1 MGNNPGWAAPMLMA
15 LAISAYGLPNA
26 QADDS
31 KPVPAATS
39 TAPASVK
46 VQRVD
51 TLDSRRASRDRDTGR
66 LRAPTPDENAELDA
80 ARARNRGSESNV
92 VVLRRPIGS
101 VEVRADGSAV
111 AKRSLDDLDN
121 LVAERAAG
129 GKLRVTHGNAAPVEK

>member
-80 ARARNRGSESNV
+80 ARAEIER
-92 VVLRRPIGS
+92 LRARLDPANCSHVHDITDTVEIEVAGRTLEYTVRMPTLGCCLEPDEADRP
-101 VEVRADGSAV
+101 
-111 AKRSLDDLDN
+111 
-121 LVAERAAG
+121 
-129 GKLRVTHGNAAPVEK
+129 